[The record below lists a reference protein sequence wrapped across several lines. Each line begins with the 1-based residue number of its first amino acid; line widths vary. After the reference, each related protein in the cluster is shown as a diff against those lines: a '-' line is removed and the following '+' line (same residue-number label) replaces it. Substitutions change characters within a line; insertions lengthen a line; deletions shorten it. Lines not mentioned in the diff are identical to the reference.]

1 MQFQKYISVILHP
14 IVIPTV
20 GVMVYFLMVPN
31 NYLKEQKFTILSYIF
46 LLTYLIPL
54 FTLLLLKR
62 IKLIKTYKTESIK
75 ERKLPVVLMFFL
87 FYFLAT
93 SFQTYSSLKDLTI
106 LFYGTSLGL
115 LLIFLLFY
123 LKVKTSIHMLS
134 LGVATGFFLV
144 LTQVYDQSF
153 LLIIMVCIFLAGLLG
168 SSRLKLQAH
177 SPLEVYTGFFL
188 GILSTLTMYFV
199 L

>member
-46 LLTYLIPL
+46 LLTYIIPL

-75 ERKLPVVLMFFL
+75 ERKLPVALMLFL

-93 SFQTYSSLKDLTI
+93 SFQSYSALKDLTI

-115 LLIFLLFY
+115 FVIFLLFY

-153 LLIIMVCIFLAGLLG
+153 LLIIMICIFLAGLLG
-168 SSRLKLQAH
+168 SSRLKLQVH
-177 SPLEVYTGFFL
+177 NPLEVYIGFFL
-188 GILSTLTMYFV
+188 GVFSTLTIYF
-199 L
+199 LL

>member
-75 ERKLPVVLMFFL
+75 ERKLPVVLMLFL

-93 SFQTYSSLKDLTI
+93 SFQSYSGLKDLTI

-188 GILSTLTMYFV
+188 GILSTLTMYIV